1 MLKISK
7 LTDYG
12 TVVMAGLAAQPERLV
27 KSIELAEEVGVAHPT
42 VSKLLKMLNRA
53 GLVESARGVNGGYRL
68 ARSPEQIPIAE
79 IIQALEGPLALT
91 ECSADEGNCEQAD
104 GCSVRVNWQR
114 ISRVVADAL
123 QQVTLAELLQPAE
136 HPLQFFGG
144 IGSQSDKTVRKSQ
157 LLL

>member
-12 TVVMAGLAAQPERLV
+12 TVVMAGLAAQPQRLV
-27 KSIELAEEVGVAHPT
+27 KSVELAEEVDVAHPT
-42 VSKLLKMLNRA
+42 VSKLLKILNRA

-68 ARSPEQIPIAE
+68 ARSPEQIPVAE

-91 ECSADEGNCEQAD
+91 ECSADEGRCEQAD

-114 ISRVVADAL
+114 ISRVVAEAL

-136 HPLQFFGG
+136 HPLQFFAETGPRSG
-144 IGSQSDKTVRKSQ
+144 KSGRKSQ
-157 LLL
+157 LAL